1 MTEILISNKMTSK
14 YQLIGYRENTMGF
27 DMLVGTYNNST
38 MSFNIRARA
47 KGNKNLPFSLNV
59 VRSGYSQMGF
69 IVQPKI
75 FNHLGF
81 TIDVAPHNQMTAYYE
96 LIEPPVHKWEDY
108 PVQDSYTLSESPY
121 NSINYGNANSLLVG
135 NNGRG
140 EAKSYVQFDL
150 SSMEENIRIK
160 NAKLR
165 LYYSDLLN
173 NDISLSAVKEEWREL
188 NITYLNAPSQTEFL
202 TNNYTN
208 DTIGRF
214 IEFDVT
220 EIVKRWYL
228 GIPNNGFM
236 LQSSEDAV
244 TIFRSRESRQSP
256 ELIIEY
262 FSSEPLNLANRKM
275 KFEIMPR
282 LSNKTQILFDLE
294 VISYYKNSD
303 MGFSVFAHDPEYHY
317 PSNMP
322 FQIIASRDKLQWSLD
337 VRRQTSQTMAFKID
351 VPDYGINSLPFEIF
365 VPDFE
370 GQSDLGFSI
379 TAQKLTHNDLGFEI
393 ICNKNYVSKNHNMGF
408 DIFSQGIYKDKAN
421 ELGFLIVSQRD
432 PKNKSSEIG
441 FSISPRTPHSDD
453 MMFTI
458 ESLTDYTGK
467 DGDLGFTIG
476 VRGDGQSN
484 LPWNLNVSRDR
495 IGFKIAVPT
504 PASDN
509 LPFTIDARKF
519 KVNNM
524 LFTIEV
530 GIVEKPIGSYI
541 YIM

>member
-1 MTEILISNKMTSK
+1 MAEILISNKMTSK
-14 YQLIGYRENTMGF
+14 YQLIGYREQTMGF
-27 DMLVGTYNNST
+27 DMLIGTYEKKT

-47 KGNKNLPFSLNV
+47 MSKKNLPFSLSV
-59 VRSGYSQMGF
+59 VYSGQSQMSF
-69 IVQPKI
+69 TVQPKI

-121 NSINYGNANSLLVG
+121 NSINYGTANSLLVG

-150 SSMEENIRIK
+150 SSLEEKIRIK
-160 NAKLR
+160 NAKFR

-173 NDISLSAVKEEWREL
+173 TDINLYSIKEEWRET
-188 NITYLNAPSQTEFL
+188 NITNLNAPTQIEHL
-202 TNNYTN
+202 TSSYINNEIDRY
-208 DTIGRF
+208 

-220 EIVKRWYL
+220 EIVARWNL

-236 LQSSEDAV
+236 IQSTDNVV

-262 FSSEPLNLANRKM
+262 FSSEPLNLASRKM
-275 KFEIMPR
+275 KFGIAPR

-303 MGFSVFAHDPEYHY
+303 MGFSVFAHDPEHHY
-317 PSNMP
+317 PSYMP

-337 VRRQTSQTMAFKID
+337 VRRKTSQTMAFKID
-351 VPDYGINSLPFEIF
+351 VPDYGISSLPFEIF
-365 VPDFE
+365 IPDFE
-370 GQSDLGFSI
+370 GQSNLGFSI
-379 TAQKLTHNDLGFEI
+379 TAQKITHNDLGFQI
-393 ICNKNYVSKNHNMGF
+393 ICNKNYISKNNTMGF
-408 DIFSQGIYKDKAN
+408 DIFSQGIYKDRVN
-421 ELGFLIVSQRD
+421 NLGFLLVSQRD
-432 PKNKSSEIG
+432 LESKNSEIG
-441 FSISPRTPHSDD
+441 FSINPRIPHSND
-453 MMFTI
+453 MLFTV
-458 ESLTDYTGK
+458 EALTDYKGRNS
-467 DGDLGFTIG
+467 DLGFSIG
-476 VRGDGQSN
+476 VKGEAEN
-484 LPWNLNVSRDR
+484 VLPWSLNVSRDK
-495 IGFKIAVPT
+495 IGFRIAVPT

-509 LPFTIDARKF
+509 LPFIIDARKF

-530 GIVEKPIGSYI
+530 GFVEKSTGSYI